1 MGNGTKGALVK
12 ILVAALVG
20 GGAIWL
26 SSFASQRVSVL
37 QKYPYIPPA
46 LMAGAGILLLR
57 RGRLASGLGL
67 AGAAGVVAL
76 MVLQQKGYLAIPSAA
91 EQKTDQTAG
100 YPDAGRDGV
109 AYNSGW
115 REMPARGAAGSLQGA
130 AARALLAQQS
140 TMGVGDAGAM
150 LGSVSERVR
159 EAMGLAA

>member
-1 MGNGTKGALVK
+1 MGNGTKGALIKV
-12 ILVAALVG
+12 LVGALVG

-26 SSFASQRVSVL
+26 SSFAAARVSML

-57 RGRLASGLGL
+57 RGRIASGLGL

-76 MVLQQKGYLAIPSAA
+76 MMLQQKGYFAIPDEKA
-91 EQKTDQTAG
+91 DQTAG
-100 YPDAGRDGV
+100 YPDAGRYGGV

-130 AARALLAQQS
+130 AARALLQQQS
-140 TMGVGDAGAM
+140 TMGVGEAGAM
-150 LGSVSERVR
+150 LGAVSDRVR
-159 EAMGLAA
+159 DAMGLAD